1 MYPKSKLIFITYK
14 VLKILFNVL
23 KHETNTYIYVRVFRS
38 TRIWGQNGARI
49 IVTLVTNQIFV
60 STNQRSGIRVGFSF
74 GSSANNFTLM
84 VIVGP
89 HTHIYIYIYIL
100 HPAQGHKTARKSEKF
115 ARHSVKF

>member
-1 MYPKSKLIFITYK
+1 MWLACRI
-14 VLKILFNVL
+14 
-23 KHETNTYIYVRVFRS
+23 NTYIYVRVFRS